1 MKGII
6 TIEER
11 EGKRKAGLIGLKK
24 CFVRYRERTREE
36 EECKCGFKKEAYV
49 FVGNLLYDEWLST
62 IQDMFFHFGYLKP
75 SKEKR

>member
-24 CFVRYRERTREE
+24 CFVRYRDRTREE
-36 EECKCGFKKEAYV
+36 EECQVWVQERGLCFCREFA
-49 FVGNLLYDEWLST
+49 L
-62 IQDMFFHFGYLKP
+62 
-75 SKEKR
+75 